1 MALKTRVWGAGRL
14 LLIGSALLVTYVVF
28 AAASMRI
35 ALRTREVVVPSL
47 TGKALN
53 EATAVLADAGL
64 NLKVEEAR
72 RVDPEGGGSPP
83 RRSQNPCRPDHLAG
97 SPGWREYP
105 PRA

>member
-14 LLIGSALLVTYVVF
+14 LLIGSALLVTYILF

-47 TGKALN
+47 TGRALN
-53 EATAVLADAGL
+53 DATALLADAGL

-72 RVDPEGGGSPP
+72 RVDAKIPAGQIISQDP
-83 RRSQNPCRPDHLAG
+83 RPVSARVVSAASRCG
-97 SPGWREYP
+97 
-105 PRA
+105 